1 MTDLGYTHQELFRV
15 MGSAIGI
22 ILREEYPPVTLP
34 QMTVPQAIPKEAIVP
49 MVEGFQILI
58 AEFIQAWI
66 DAGSEREVTMEND
79 NLFEAIRDEL
89 LGWSNA
95 PKEES

>member
-1 MTDLGYTHQELFRV
+1 MTDLKYAHQDLFRI
-15 MGSAIGI
+15 IGGALGMV
-22 ILREEYPPVTLP
+22 LREEYPPVTLP
-34 QMTVPQAIPKEAIVP
+34 QMTVPQAIPVEAIVP

-79 NLFEAIRDEL
+79 ELFEAIRNEL
-89 LGWSNA
+89 LGWSDA
-95 PKEES
+95 PKEAS